1 MYFSFQNQKVERHYI
16 KIHAPWKVLAREAE
30 NAKLK
35 VPLQESDIDMESWHR
50 AWGLKAKLKAIDPM
64 EIRDATIGEKK
75 EYFMTYFQRNH
86 LESYLGHNNKDTFFD
101 VKDRLFL
108 VEQLLDETRFGEGHA
123 GIGINNLI
131 YSGTYQAAYP
141 LHEGPDLLE
150 PEVSPSNDRQ
160 RLRSDWAQFKRIFK
174 YQPYEAIKD
183 YFGSAIGLYFAWLG
197 FYTAWLVPCALAGL
211 LVFLY
216 GVGASADQE
225 PVKDLCDAGNRGKW
239 IMCPL
244 CDRQCDYWNLTDSC
258 MYSRVTF
265 WFDNEGTLAIAL
277 FTAIWANLFL
287 EFWKRR
293 QVVLAH
299 EWHVEGFEEGEEQ
312 LRPEYVALVTRLK
325 RNPVTG
331 KMEPREPKGA
341 RYRRLA
347 VVASIITFMIL
358 LVLACVIGVIVY
370 RAAVFSVLSAFGQ
383 RNIRLRAKMITSGTA
398 AVVNLIAINILKIVY
413 NRLALWL
420 TEWENPRT
428 RTDYEDSFTYKM
440 YLFQFV
446 NTYSSIFYIAFFKSD
461 LVVGTP
467 SRYKRVS
474 VGGRDFRFEG
484 CSAQGCFLELC
495 IQLLVLMV
503 GQQIIGNVTEIL
515 LP

>member
-1 MYFSFQNQKVERHYI
+1 MSFQNKKAERHFV
-16 KIHAPWKVLAREAE
+16 KVHAPWRVLAREAE
-30 NAKLK
+30 KAKLK
-35 VPLQESDIDMESWHR
+35 VPLQESDIDMTSWHNTF
-50 AWGLKAKLKAIDPM
+50 GMKAKLKAIDPM
-64 EIRDATIGEKK
+64 EIRDGTIEEKR
-75 EYFMTYFQRNH
+75 EFFMAYFQRRH
-86 LESYLGHNNKDTFFD
+86 LDSYLGNENKDTFFD
-101 VKDRLFL
+101 TKDRLFM
-108 VEQLLDETRFGEGHA
+108 VEQLLDATRFAEGHS
-123 GIGINNLI
+123 GIGINHLI
-131 YSGTYQAAYP
+131 YSGTYLAAYP
-141 LHEGPDLLE
+141 LHEGPDSLE
-150 PEVSPSNDRQ
+150 PEERVTNDRQ
-160 RLRSDWAQFKRIFK
+160 RLRCDWARFGRIFK
-174 YQPYEAIKD
+174 YQPYEAVKD

-216 GVGASADQE
+216 GVGASGDQE
-225 PVKDLCDAGNRGKW
+225 PVKDLCNADNVGKW

-258 MYSRVTF
+258 LYARVTF

-277 FTAIWANLFL
+277 FTSIWATLFL

-312 LRPEYVALVTRLK
+312 LRPEYVATVTRLK
-325 RNPVTG
+325 KNPVTG
-331 KMEPREPKGA
+331 KMEPREPKSA
-341 RYRRLA
+341 RYGRFAA
-347 VVASIITFMIL
+347 VGSIVTFMIL
-358 LVLACVIGVIVY
+358 LVIACVVGVIVY
-370 RAAVFSVLSAFGQ
+370 RAAVFAVLSAFDH
-383 RNIRLRAKMITSGTA
+383 RDIRLRAKMITTATA
-398 AVVNLIAINILKIVY
+398 ALLNLIAINILKIVY

-428 RTDYEDSFTYKM
+428 NTDYEDSFTYKM

-446 NTYSSIFYIAFFKSD
+446 NTYASIFYIAFFKSD

-474 VGGRDFRFEG
+474 VAGRSFRFEG

-495 IQLLVLMV
+495 IQLLILMV
-503 GQQIIGNVTEIL
+503 GQQIIGNITEIL